1 MFTLTTIPSTVR
13 LGGRIG
19 RRVRLLVAFEK
30 DIESAILTAVPTPS
44 SIVRYLVRRHSWI
57 AGFLLL
63 VFLSVQLAAAAY
75 ACSAGMRTDTP
86 RQEVMGAMED
96 MASCAEMAGMIDED
110 AGHFNGEKAFCMG
123 HCQAD
128 TKHADQPAP
137 QVFAFI
143 PVLVGVIV
151 EPPALVP
158 APFFMQRANAQPRA
172 PPPPHAILHCCLRT

>member
-1 MFTLTTIPSTVR
+1 M
-13 LGGRIG
+13 
-19 RRVRLLVAFEK
+19 
-30 DIESAILTAVPTPS
+30 
-44 SIVRYLVRRHSWI
+44 RYLVRRHSWI

-75 ACSAGMRTDTP
+75 ACSAGTRTDAP

-96 MASCAEMAGMIDED
+96 MASCAEMAGMSATIDPVDQD